1 MIEIYVD
8 GSCIKNN
15 KGGFGVVVTENNNIL
30 TTYSERFEDTT
41 NNQMELKAILWAM
54 HYIIDNNI
62 TDKVIIYSDSQ
73 YAIASLRDWA
83 PGWGRKG
90 WGRSKERPVLN
101 LELLKEGYKL
111 LGDYGNIILK
121 KVKGH
126 SGVEF
131 NELADRIATNIEE
144 KK

>member
-15 KGGFGVVVTENNNIL
+15 KGGFGVVVIENNNIL

-62 TDKVIIYSDSQ
+62 TDKAIIYSDSQ
-73 YAIASLRDWA
+73 YAISSFRDWA
-83 PGWGRKG
+83 PAWERNGWLRARG
-90 WGRSKERPVLN
+90 EPVLN
-101 LELLKEGYKL
+101 LELVKEGYKL

-131 NELADRIATNIEE
+131 NELADMLATNIEE

>member
-30 TTYSERFEDTT
+30 TTYSERFEDIT

-73 YAIASLRDWA
+73 YAISSFRDWA
-83 PGWGRKG
+83 PTWERKG
-90 WGRSKERPVLN
+90 WIRAKGEPVLN
-101 LELLKEGYKL
+101 LELVQEGYKL

-131 NELADRIATNIEE
+131 NELADMLATNIEE

>member
-73 YAIASLRDWA
+73 YAISSFRDWA
-83 PGWGRKG
+83 PTWESKG
-90 WGRSKERPVLN
+90 WVRSKEKPVLN
-101 LELLKEGYKL
+101 LELVKEGYKL

>member
-73 YAIASLRDWA
+73 YAISSFKDWA
-83 PGWGRKG
+83 PTWECNGWLRARG
-90 WGRSKERPVLN
+90 EPVLN
-101 LELLKEGYKL
+101 LELVKEGYKL

>member
-73 YAIASLRDWA
+73 YAISSFRDWA
-83 PGWGRKG
+83 PTWERNGWLRARG
-90 WGRSKERPVLN
+90 EPVLN
-101 LELLKEGYKL
+101 LELVKEGYKL

-131 NELADRIATNIEE
+131 NELADRLATFIEE